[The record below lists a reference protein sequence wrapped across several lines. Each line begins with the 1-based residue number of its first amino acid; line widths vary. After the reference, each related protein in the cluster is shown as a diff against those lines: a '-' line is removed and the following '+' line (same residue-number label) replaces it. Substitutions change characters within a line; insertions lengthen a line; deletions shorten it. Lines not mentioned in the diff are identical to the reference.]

1 MDMLRFSGL
10 ERSYGA
16 REIFSGLDGVLRD
29 GDKVGLVGPNGA
41 GKSSLVRLLVG
52 LDEGDGGSIVRARD
66 ARLGY
71 LSQAASADDAVTLR
85 AILERAFARMH
96 AEEARVRE
104 LETALSQASH
114 DGDSEREA
122 KLLHA
127 YGEAREVF
135 DRHGGEG
142 NERVM
147 LAMLAEFGF
156 DESDLD
162 RPPSAFSGGQR
173 TRAALARMLLE
184 EPDYLVLDEPTN
196 HLDIETVRWLEDFLV
211 NDPRATLVVSHDR
224 YFLDRVANRIWELD
238 GGKLESYDVKQG
250 RAYAAYVDEKAARLE
265 QAERDYEKFRDEEKR
280 RKAVVAE
287 LKTHGSHNYS
297 HVRSREKALAKME
310 RVEAPKTTQTKISV
324 KLEAARRATNGLA
337 LKARD
342 LRVAYSAP
350 LFDGL
355 TFAIGRGE
363 RLVVVGANGA
373 GKSTLLGVLS
383 GKRAPDRGEVE
394 VMAGVKTA
402 YFSQDSTDDLP
413 AGVSAVDAV
422 LVGASVTPEEARSL
436 LGRLGLT
443 GDAGDK
449 PVDAFSGGERR
460 RIMLA
465 RLMARSADLLFLDEP
480 TNDLDIPSQEAL
492 EAVLSGYVGAMI
504 VVSHDR
510 YLLRRLAERVL
521 WLHDGT
527 ASIVEGGYDVF
538 ESHARAKTLAAIAD
552 EKAATKTVAK
562 AAKPVVA
569 VPQPPAATPAPRDD
583 AKRRD
588 KRARDVAAAEREVA
602 RLDEKRVAL
611 ETEFADPAIYDDR
624 VRVAQLEAELAAAR
638 EAVDTAFARWERLA
652 QDDAVPA

>member
-1 MDMLRFSGL
+1 MVRFTGL

-16 REIFSGLDGVLRD
+16 RQIFRGLAGALRD
-29 GDKVGLVGPNGA
+29 GEKVGLVGPNGA
-41 GKSSLVRLLVG
+41 GKSSLVRLLAG
-52 LDEGDGGSIVRARD
+52 LDEVEGGTIVRAKD

-85 AILERAFARMH
+85 AILDRAFARMH

-104 LETALSQASH
+104 LEEALSRASH
-114 DGDSEREA
+114 ANDDA
-122 KLLHA
+122 LVDKLMHA
-127 YGEAREVF
+127 YGDAREVF

-147 LAMLAEFGF
+147 RAMLTEFGF
-156 DESDLD
+156 EESDLD

-184 EPDYLVLDEPTN
+184 EPDYLILDEPTN

-211 NDPRATLVVSHDR
+211 ADPRATLVVSHDR

-238 GGKLESYDVKQG
+238 GGELSEYVVPQG
-250 RAYAAYVDEKAARLE
+250 RAYEAYVQEKALRLE
-265 QAERDYEKFRDEEKR
+265 QAQRDYDKFKDDEKK
-280 RKAVVAE
+280 RKAVIAE
-287 LKTHGSHNYS
+287 LRTHGSHNYS
-297 HVRSREKALAKME
+297 HVRSREKAFAKVE

-324 KLEAARRATNGLA
+324 KLEASRRATNGFA

-342 LRVAYSAP
+342 LRVEYTKP

-355 TFAIGRGE
+355 SFTVARGE
-363 RLVVVGANGA
+363 RLAVVGSNGA
-373 GKSTLLGVLS
+373 GKSTLLGVLA
-383 GKRAPDRGEVE
+383 GRRKPDRGEVE

-413 AGVSAVDAV
+413 SGVSAVDAV
-422 LVGASVTPEEARSL
+422 LVGAAVLPEEARSL

-492 EAVLSGYVGAMI
+492 EAVLAGYGGAMI

-510 YLLRRLAERVL
+510 YLLRRLAEKVL
-521 WLHDGT
+521 WIDDGT
-527 ASIVEGGYDVF
+527 TVMLEGGYEAF
-538 ESHARAKTLAAIAD
+538 ETRARLGPA
-552 EKAATKTVAK
+552 AK
-562 AAKPVVA
+562 ALATTRA
-569 VPQPPAATPAPRDD
+569 ENPQPKVVVKAPPPPAPSPAIVDRDE

-588 KRARDVAAAEREVA
+588 KRAREAANAEREVA
-602 RLDEKRVAL
+602 RLDEKRAVL
-611 ETEFADPAIYDDR
+611 EREFADPAIYDDR
-624 VRVAQLEAELAAAR
+624 DRVATLEAELAAAR
-638 EAVDTAFARWERLA
+638 AAVDTAFARWEALA
-652 QDDAVPA
+652 EAVVA

>member
-1 MDMLRFSGL
+1 MLRFSAL

-16 REIFSGLDGVLRD
+16 REIFSGLEGVLRD

-52 LDEGDGGSIVRARD
+52 LDEGDGGTIVRAKD

-71 LSQAASADDAVTLR
+71 LSQAASTDEAATLR

-104 LETALSQASH
+104 LETALSQAAR
-114 DGDSEREA
+114 DGDRAREA
-122 KLLHA
+122 SLMHA

-147 LAMLAEFGF
+147 RAMLAEFGF
-156 DESDLD
+156 VESDLD

-184 EPDYLVLDEPTN
+184 EPDYLILDEPTN
-196 HLDIETVRWLEDFLV
+196 HLDIETVRWLEDFLIA
-211 NDPRATLVVSHDR
+211 DPRATLVVSHDR
-224 YFLDRVANRIWELD
+224 YFLDRVANRMWELD
-238 GGKLESYDVKQG
+238 GGELATYDVPQG
-250 RAYAAYVDEKAARLE
+250 RAYAAYVEEKQARRDQAA
-265 QAERDYEKFRDEEKR
+265 RDYERFRDEEKR

-287 LKTHGSHNYS
+287 LRTHGSHNYS
-297 HVRSREKALAKME
+297 HVRSREKQLAKLE
-310 RVEAPKTTQTKISV
+310 RVEAPKTAQTKISV

-337 LKARD
+337 LRARA
-342 LRVAYSAP
+342 LRVAYEKP

-355 TFAIGRGE
+355 NFTVARGE
-363 RLVVVGANGA
+363 RLAVVGSNGA

-383 GKRAPDRGEVE
+383 GRRPPDRGEVE
-394 VMAGVKTA
+394 ILAGVTTA
-402 YFSQDSTDDLP
+402 YFSQDSADDLP
-413 AGVSAVDAV
+413 AGTSAVDAV
-422 LVGASVTPEEARSL
+422 LAGAAVTPEDARAL
-436 LGRLGLT
+436 LGRLGLG

-480 TNDLDIPSQEAL
+480 TNDLDIPSREAL
-492 EAVLSGYVGAMI
+492 EAVLATYGGAMI

-510 YLLRRLAERVL
+510 YLLQRLAERVL

-527 ASIVEGGYDVF
+527 ATMIDGGYETF
-538 ESHARAKTLAAIAD
+538 EAHARAKTLAEFASPKPRATATAPVKTAESPANERD
-552 EKAATKTVAK
+552 ET
-562 AAKPVVA
+562 
-569 VPQPPAATPAPRDD
+569 
-583 AKRRD
+583 KRRE
-588 KRARDVAAAEREVA
+588 RLAREIASAEREVA
-602 RLDEKRVAL
+602 RLDERRAAIEL
-611 ETEFADPAIYDDR
+611 EFADPAIYDDR
-624 VRVAQLEAELAAAR
+624 ERVAELQARLAAAR
-638 EAVDTAFARWERLA
+638 AEVDAAFARWEQLA
-652 QDDAVPA
+652 ERETVPA